1 MLVNLT
7 LTNAQVV
14 QYRTFQKY
22 LIRYWMNGMIHIHG
36 GGMEEMSDGAEVQ
49 HVDYDT

>member
-7 LTNAQVV
+7 LMNAQGV

-22 LIRYWMNGMIHIHG
+22 LPRYSMNGMIHIHG
-36 GGMEEMSDGAEVQ
+36 GGMEEMSDGAELQ